1 MDKYTNRDE
10 RKSARQAA
18 ILEAVTQAP
27 VATQHEVVRAL
38 KKRGIEATQ
47 VSISRDIAEL
57 GLIKAGGVY
66 RPAPAAGAPAD
77 PEAPLRSSVLRAQAA
92 GANLVVIRCEAGM
105 APRVGLVL
113 DGMTFPGIIGTLAG
127 DDTVFIAVDSSAANK
142 RLVDFLQSRIPRS

>member
-1 MDKYTNRDE
+1 MDKYTTGT
-10 RKSARQAA
+10 SATARQAA
-18 ILEAVTQAP
+18 IP
-27 VATQHEVVRAL
+27 GRRSGPGRHSWVVRSARH
-38 KKRGIEATQ
+38 RGPR
-47 VSISRDIAEL
+47 VSILATSPSHHQGRR
-57 GLIKAGGVY
+57 VY
-66 RPAPAAGAPAD
+66 RLAPAAGAPAD